1 MDFVNKVVNGNWMKK
16 TGNTT
21 KLYVT
26 IPIELAEAIRSLV
39 PHGKRS
45 AFVAEALE
53 YYLRYLKQKEALRKG
68 FGAWKDED
76 HPDLKT
82 PEDSVRFVNAFRDLG
97 KERQEYLDKLWEQ
110 EPEK

>member
-1 MDFVNKVVNGNWMKK
+1 MKK
-16 TGNTT
+16 NERNS

-26 IPIELAEAIRSLV
+26 IPVELAEAIRCFV
-39 PHGKRS
+39 PRGKRS

-53 YYLRYLKQKEALRKG
+53 YYLRHLKQKEALEKG
-68 FGAWKDED
+68 FWAWKDED
-76 HPDLKT
+76 HPDLMT
-82 PEDSVRFVNAFRDLG
+82 PEDSVRYVNAFRDLG